1 MHLRLIVHLLSLN
14 LLLHLRLIV
23 HLLSLNLLLHLRL
36 IVHLLSLNLLL
47 HLRLIVHLLS
57 LSLLLHL
64 WLIVHLLSLNLLLH
78 LRLIAHLLSLNLL
91 LHLWLIVHLLSLNL
105 LLHLRLCLLHLRVQR
120 RVIHRQLR
128 NLRVIECPFHR
139 GTRRLRGGIGHLSV
153 VGHSILRLHL
163 HFGQLEVV
171 PCSSHTRVL
180 LSFHLLREALA
191 LRGEIVSLQTHLNR
205 AHSYATD

>member
-23 HLLSLNLLLHLRL
+23 HLLSLSLLLHLRL

-64 WLIVHLLSLNLLLH
+64 RLIVHLLGLSLILRLSLLCLLL
-78 LRLIAHLLSLNLL
+78 RLSL
-91 LHLWLIVHLLSLNL
+91 LN
-105 LLHLRLCLLHLRVQR
+105 LRLCLLHLRVQR

-139 GTRRLRGGIGHLSV
+139 GTRRLRGGIGHLPV

-171 PCSSHTRVL
+171 PCSSHTRIL
-180 LSFHLLREALA
+180 LSFHLLRKALA

-205 AHSYATD
+205 AHSDATD

>member
-1 MHLRLIVHLLSLN
+1 MFHYRLLHLSLLLIVHLLRPSLLLHLSLLLIVHLLSPS
-14 LLLHLRLIV
+14 LLLHLILSLLLIV
-23 HLLSLNLLLHLRL
+23 HLLSP
-36 IVHLLSLNLLL
+36 
-47 HLRLIVHLLS
+47 
-57 LSLLLHL
+57 SLLLHL
-64 WLIVHLLSLNLLLH
+64 ILSLGQFLHLSLLLSLH
-78 LRLIAHLLSLNLL
+78 LR
-91 LHLWLIVHLLSLNL
+91 IVHRLLCLLN
-105 LLHLRLCLLHLRVQR
+105 LRLCLLHLRVQR

-153 VGHSILRLHL
+153 VGQSILRLHL

-180 LSFHLLREALA
+180 LSFHLLREALP
-191 LRGEIVSLQTHLNR
+191 LRGEIVSLHPHLNR